1 MGDREDKLSKA
12 REQLKKFRKKKQ
24 ILNDPSKVP
33 ESVQSTGSSAS
44 SPLIFQ
50 VSCNPEPLPL
60 VTTFDAVAEPP
71 VPVQDVRV
79 PNIGAAPTSPPAAR
93 LSSYF
98 GDPSQDN
105 VTGFEEISSAV
116 PDVSNSI
123 LTVPQNNGIDVHA
136 NPVSDVQDE
145 KFCTEVE
152 NIVTVSSDDVQPCH
166 ALLVTGETTSE
177 QASSVSSYFEST
189 NIAQTSPTSANTSNS
204 FQQTSSPTL
213 QLQSAALES
222 SSTLST
228 STAYSSH
235 NSALEQPTLSHESSN
250 VEADHETVV
259 LEQLCIE
266 DHVIVD
272 DPNMPPSST
281 LTVTAEQRTDILPQ
295 STLPD
300 PAASTSST
308 VSLVDSADKITEVQE
323 QVEVRLV
330 PDTTMDSK
338 VETLEQLI
346 QLLMIYTS

>member
-12 REQLKKFRKKKQ
+12 REKLKKFRKKKQ

-177 QASSVSSYFEST
+177 QASSVSSYLEST
-189 NIAQTSPTSANTSNS
+189 NVAQTSPTLADPCNGLP
-204 FQQTSSPTL
+204 QTSSPTL

-228 STAYSSH
+228 STASSSH
-235 NSALEQPTLSHESSN
+235 NSALEQPTLSYESSN
-250 VEADHETVV
+250 IEANHKTV

-266 DHVIVD
+266 DHATVD
-272 DPNMPPSST
+272 DPNLPPNI
-281 LTVTAEQRTDILPQ
+281 APQ
-295 STLPD
+295 LTLPH
-300 PAASTSST
+300 PAASTSPT
-308 VSLVDSADKITEVQE
+308 DSLVDSADKLTEVQE
-323 QVEVRLV
+323 QV
-330 PDTTMDSK
+330 TTMDSK
-338 VETLEQLI
+338 VETFEQLI

>member
-12 REQLKKFRKKKQ
+12 REKLKKFRKKKQ

-228 STAYSSH
+228 STASSSH
-235 NSALEQPTLSHESSN
+235 NSALEQPTLSYESSN
-250 VEADHETVV
+250 IEANHETVH
-259 LEQLCIE
+259 EQLCIE
-266 DHVIVD
+266 DHVTVD
-272 DPNMPPSST
+272 DPNMPPNST
-281 LTVTAEQRTDILPQ
+281 LAFTAEHRTDIAPQ
-295 STLPD
+295 LTLPH
-300 PAASTSST
+300 PAASTSPT
-308 VSLVDSADKITEVQE
+308 VSLVDSADKLTEVQE
-323 QVEVRLV
+323 QV
-330 PDTTMDSK
+330 TTMDSK